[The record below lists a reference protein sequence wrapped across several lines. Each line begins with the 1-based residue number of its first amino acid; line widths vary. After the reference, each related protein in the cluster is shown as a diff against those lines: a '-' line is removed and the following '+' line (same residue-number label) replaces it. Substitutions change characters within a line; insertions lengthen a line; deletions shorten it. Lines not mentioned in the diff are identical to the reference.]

1 MTPRQL
7 TTLIL
12 RVTMEIGIVA
22 GLCLWGVH
30 TADTTPTK
38 IALGTGA
45 PLVGFGIWGA
55 VDFHQAGRLA
65 EPLRLIEE
73 LVISLTAALALTAAG
88 APTAGIALAALS
100 ITYHVVVYATG
111 QTLLQHDN
119 TRPRQPEADFTSM
132 SGPNANQPAINSMSM
147 INR

>member
-38 IALGTGA
+38 IALGAGA

-55 VDFHQAGRLA
+55 VDFHQAGHLA

-100 ITYHVVVYATG
+100 ISYHVVVYATG
-111 QTLLQHDN
+111 QTLLEQET
-119 TRPRQPEADFTSM
+119 TRPRQPAAALTSVPG
-132 SGPNANQPAINSMSM
+132 SSPKHGAVESMP
-147 INR
+147 RVER

>member
-22 GLCLWGVH
+22 GLCLWGIH

-45 PLVGFGIWGA
+45 PLIGFGIWGA

-65 EPLRLIEE
+65 EPLRSSRNSSSHSLPHWPSPPPAPPPPASRLPPCRPPTTSSSTPPAKHSSNTTTPD
-73 LVISLTAALALTAAG
+73 LVNQS
-88 APTAGIALAALS
+88 PTSRA
-100 ITYHVVVYATG
+100 
-111 QTLLQHDN
+111 
-119 TRPRQPEADFTSM
+119 